1 MEIVKVIYLGYNKN
15 QNKII
20 DNYKIENRR
29 DNTFNY
35 IIRLEL
41 FDNDIV
47 DIIFEKGF
55 TEMEIDYLEK
65 NAYKKDEANNLFIET
80 SCPFYYFFS
89 KNYDKELKTMT
100 AYLQFNRTISYEDLT
115 ELKNYIISIKN
126 KYIRLVPYDFILDII
141 EKLLEIT
148 DKIIKELKFYI
159 ILS

>member
-15 QNKII
+15 QSKII
-20 DNYKIENRR
+20 NKYEISNRR
-29 DNTFNY
+29 NNTFDY

-41 FDNDIV
+41 FDNDVV

-126 KYIRLVPYDFILDII
+126 KHIRLVPYDFILDII

-148 DKIIKELKFYI
+148 ERVIEELKKD
-159 ILS
+159 

>member
-15 QNKII
+15 QSKII
-20 DNYKIENRR
+20 NKYEISNRR
-29 DNTFNY
+29 NNAFDY

-41 FDNDIV
+41 FDNDVV

-65 NAYKKDEANNLFIET
+65 NVYKKDEANNLFIET

-115 ELKNYIISIKN
+115 GLKNYIILIKN
-126 KYIRLVPYDFILDII
+126 KHIRLVPYDFILDII
-141 EKLLEIT
+141 DKLLEIT
-148 DKIIKELKFYI
+148 ERVIEELKKD
-159 ILS
+159 

>member
-47 DIIFEKGF
+47 DMIFEKGF

-126 KYIRLVPYDFILDII
+126 KHIRLVPYDFILDII

-148 DKIIKELKFYI
+148 DKIMKELKKN
-159 ILS
+159 

>member
-15 QNKII
+15 QAEIINKYEIS
-20 DNYKIENRR
+20 NRR
-29 DNTFNY
+29 NNTFDY

-41 FDNDIV
+41 FDNDVV

-100 AYLQFNRTISYEDLT
+100 AYLQFNRTILYEDLI

-126 KYIRLVPYDFILDII
+126 KHIRLVPYDFILDII

-148 DKIIKELKFYI
+148 ERVIEELKKD
-159 ILS
+159 

>member
-15 QNKII
+15 QSKII
-20 DNYKIENRR
+20 NKYEISNRR
-29 DNTFNY
+29 NNAFDY

-65 NAYKKDEANNLFIET
+65 NVYKKYEANNLFIET
-80 SCPFYYFFS
+80 SCLFYYFFS

-115 ELKNYIISIKN
+115 GLKNYIILIKN
-126 KYIRLVPYDFILDII
+126 KHIRLVPYDFILDII
-141 EKLLEIT
+141 DKLLEIT
-148 DKIIKELKFYI
+148 ERVIEELKKD
-159 ILS
+159 

>member
-126 KYIRLVPYDFILDII
+126 KHIRLVPYDFILDII

-148 DKIIKELKFYI
+148 DKIIKELKKN
-159 ILS
+159 

>member
-1 MEIVKVIYLGYNKN
+1 MQIVKVIYLGYNKN

>member
-41 FDNDIV
+41 FDNDVV

-55 TEMEIDYLEK
+55 TEMETDYLEK

-126 KYIRLVPYDFILDII
+126 KHIRLVPYDFILDII
-141 EKLLEIT
+141 DKLLEIT
-148 DKIIKELKFYI
+148 ERVIEELKKD
-159 ILS
+159 

>member
-126 KYIRLVPYDFILDII
+126 KHIRLVPYDFILDII

-148 DKIIKELKFYI
+148 DKIMKELKKN
-159 ILS
+159 

>member
-15 QNKII
+15 QAEIINKYEIS
-20 DNYKIENRR
+20 NRR
-29 DNTFNY
+29 NNTFDY

-41 FDNDIV
+41 FDNDVV

-100 AYLQFNRTISYEDLT
+100 AYLQFNRTISYEDLI

-126 KYIRLVPYDFILDII
+126 KHIRLVPYDFILDII

-148 DKIIKELKFYI
+148 ERVIEELKKD
-159 ILS
+159 

>member
-15 QNKII
+15 QSKII
-20 DNYKIENRR
+20 NKYEISNRR
-29 DNTFNY
+29 NNTFDY

-41 FDNDIV
+41 FDNDVV

-100 AYLQFNRTISYEDLT
+100 AYLQFNRTISYEGLT

-126 KYIRLVPYDFILDII
+126 KHIRLVPYDFILDII
-141 EKLLEIT
+141 DKLLEIT
-148 DKIIKELKFYI
+148 ERVIEELKKD
-159 ILS
+159 

>member
-15 QNKII
+15 QSKII
-20 DNYKIENRR
+20 NKYEISNRR
-29 DNTFNY
+29 NNTFDY

-41 FDNDIV
+41 FDNDVV

-65 NAYKKDEANNLFIET
+65 NAYKKDEANNLFLET

-115 ELKNYIISIKN
+115 ELKNYIILIKN
-126 KYIRLVPYDFILDII
+126 KHIRLVPYDFILDII
-141 EKLLEIT
+141 DKLLEIT
-148 DKIIKELKFYI
+148 ERVIEELKKD
-159 ILS
+159 

>member
-1 MEIVKVIYLGYNKN
+1 MEIIKVIYLGYNKN

-55 TEMEIDYLEK
+55 TETEIDYLEK

-126 KYIRLVPYDFILDII
+126 KHIRLVPYDFILDII
-141 EKLLEIT
+141 DKLLEIT
-148 DKIIKELKFYI
+148 ERVIEELKKD
-159 ILS
+159 

>member
-1 MEIVKVIYLGYNKN
+1 
-15 QNKII
+15 
-20 DNYKIENRR
+20 
-29 DNTFNY
+29 
-35 IIRLEL
+35 
-41 FDNDIV
+41 
-47 DIIFEKGF
+47 
-55 TEMEIDYLEK
+55 MEIDYLEK

-126 KYIRLVPYDFILDII
+126 KHIRLVPYDFILDII

-148 DKIIKELKFYI
+148 DKIMKELKKN
-159 ILS
+159 

>member
-1 MEIVKVIYLGYNKN
+1 METVKVIYLGYNKN
-15 QNKII
+15 QSKII
-20 DNYKIENRR
+20 NKYEISNRR
-29 DNTFNY
+29 NNTFDY

-41 FDNDIV
+41 FDNDVV

-100 AYLQFNRTISYEDLT
+100 AYLQFNCTISYEDLT

-126 KYIRLVPYDFILDII
+126 KHIRLVPYDFILDII

-148 DKIIKELKFYI
+148 ERVIEELKKD
-159 ILS
+159 

>member
-55 TEMEIDYLEK
+55 TEIEIDYLEK

-148 DKIIKELKFYI
+148 DKIIKELKKN
-159 ILS
+159 

>member
-15 QNKII
+15 QSKII
-20 DNYKIENRR
+20 NKYEISNRR
-29 DNTFNY
+29 NNTFDY

-41 FDNDIV
+41 FDNDVV

-100 AYLQFNRTISYEDLT
+100 AYLQFNCTISYEDFT

-126 KYIRLVPYDFILDII
+126 KHIRLVPYDFILDII

-148 DKIIKELKFYI
+148 ERVIEELKKD
-159 ILS
+159 